1 MQTLYQILGLIGAGM
16 ILFILYR
23 TIKGSPGQ
31 FSKEN
36 LNKSFF
42 TMGILA
48 VALIGF
54 IALMVLILRST

>member
-1 MQTLYQILGLIGAGM
+1 METFYQILGLIGAGM

-23 TIKGSPGQ
+23 TIKGRPEQ

-42 TMGILA
+42 TMGVLA
-48 VALIGF
+48 AVLIGF
-54 IALMVLILRST
+54 IALLVLILRST

>member
-1 MQTLYQILGLIGAGM
+1 METLYQILGLMGGGL
-16 ILFILYR
+16 ILFLLYR
-23 TIKGSPGQ
+23 AIKGRPDQ

-48 VALIGF
+48 VLLIGF
-54 IALMVLILRST
+54 IALMVLFLRSA